1 MYNPNVCIA
10 GVVVMFLSM
19 CLENEKEKYSL
30 AYVEIISF
38 MNVYLSVEIHLTR
51 NV

>member
-19 CLENEKEKYSL
+19 CPENEKEKYSL
-30 AYVEIISF
+30 AYVEIESF
-38 MNVYLSVEIHLTR
+38 MKVYLSVEMHVTK